1 MYPCTS
7 SPSRSYGDFEEE
19 WIKLG
24 EESYVGIFES
34 GNSPDDPYEP
44 KVKTGVKRKISE
56 SEDSLILT
64 RRKMSKTTEENDDVF
79 PFKNQEIEKEDIVLT
94 KFRRD
99 NPTKYKA
106 LEGRFLGN
114 SPASPISIASSPP
127 ASPKNCN
134 MPSNPP
140 LPIYS
145 PSSPSDVS
153 SNTALQISVPEL
165 NSISNL
171 PTPDHNLTPSR
182 NTTVPQTTP
191 AQTSGQYPLR
201 AELSA
206 LCELVDSVRVDLLQ
220 TSMIVNYIQDYLK
233 SYN

>member
-1 MYPCTS
+1 MHVKDNEIWNANYYKKK
-7 SPSRSYGDFEEE
+7 SRHFCFTR
-19 WIKLG
+19 
-24 EESYVGIFES
+24 IFT
-34 GNSPDDPYEP
+34 NFNY
-44 KVKTGVKRKISE
+44 
-56 SEDSLILT
+56 
-64 RRKMSKTTEENDDVF
+64 
-79 PFKNQEIEKEDIVLT
+79 
-94 KFRRD
+94 RRD

-153 SNTALQISVPEL
+153 SNTALQISVPQL

-191 AQTSGQYPLR
+191 AQTSGQYPLK

>member
-1 MYPCTS
+1 MLETMKS
-7 SPSRSYGDFEEE
+7 EMLTITKKKSRHFCFTR
-19 WIKLG
+19 
-24 EESYVGIFES
+24 IFT
-34 GNSPDDPYEP
+34 NFNY
-44 KVKTGVKRKISE
+44 
-56 SEDSLILT
+56 
-64 RRKMSKTTEENDDVF
+64 
-79 PFKNQEIEKEDIVLT
+79 
-94 KFRRD
+94 RRD

-182 NTTVPQTTP
+182 KYNSAPNNSRANLWAVSTQGG
-191 AQTSGQYPLR
+191 AKRSLR
-201 AELSA
+201 TRGFSSCGPFTNLDD
-206 LCELVDSVRVDLLQ
+206 C
-220 TSMIVNYIQDYLK
+220 
-233 SYN
+233 

>member
-1 MYPCTS
+1 MYPCRS

-191 AQTSGQYPLR
+191 AQTSGQYPLK

-220 TSMIVNYIQDYLK
+220 TSMIVNYIQA
-233 SYN
+233 YN

>member
-1 MYPCTS
+1 MLKTMKS
-7 SPSRSYGDFEEE
+7 EMLTITKKKSRQFCFTR
-19 WIKLG
+19 
-24 EESYVGIFES
+24 IFT
-34 GNSPDDPYEP
+34 NFNY
-44 KVKTGVKRKISE
+44 
-56 SEDSLILT
+56 
-64 RRKMSKTTEENDDVF
+64 
-79 PFKNQEIEKEDIVLT
+79 
-94 KFRRD
+94 RRD

-191 AQTSGQYPLR
+191 AQNLWAVSTQGGAKRSLR
-201 AELSA
+201 TRGFSSCGPFTNLDD
-206 LCELVDSVRVDLLQ
+206 C
-220 TSMIVNYIQDYLK
+220 
-233 SYN
+233 

>member
-1 MYPCTS
+1 MLKTMKS
-7 SPSRSYGDFEEE
+7 EMLTITKKKSRHFCFTR
-19 WIKLG
+19 
-24 EESYVGIFES
+24 IFT
-34 GNSPDDPYEP
+34 NFNY
-44 KVKTGVKRKISE
+44 
-56 SEDSLILT
+56 
-64 RRKMSKTTEENDDVF
+64 
-79 PFKNQEIEKEDIVLT
+79 
-94 KFRRD
+94 RRD

-134 MPSNPP
+134 MRSNPP